1 MRRTLL
7 VVFAAAALT
16 ATAVPASAAPLRST
30 VNWGP
35 CPADVASPTLQCASL
50 EVPLDYQHPDGQKIT
65 VEISRLPS
73 TDPAK
78 RRGVLLFNP
87 GGPGG
92 PGLAFPSTW
101 ANSGAPASLLA
112 EYDLIGFDPRGVDH
126 STPVSCDLRPDQ
138 LVLAPKYAH
147 NREEVVQASATAK
160 QIARQCADSASAPI
174 LPYITTA
181 NTARDMD
188 QIRAALGEQKISY
201 FGLSYGTYLGGVYA
215 SLFPD
220 RTDRFVLDSV
230 VGPSGVDATTARR
243 FGQGM
248 QDRFPDFAK
257 WAAARNSSYGLGA
270 TPAEVTENF
279 FKLADK
285 LDQHPAGGIDGSLFR
300 LGTHS
305 LTYQTLLFPRLAQ
318 TWQALLNGQA
328 VPAGLLRP
336 AATNSEQSQRSTMI
350 SVLCGD
356 NAWPRQISTYQRN
369 VAHDRAKYPMLGG
382 AAANVWPCAHWAK
395 EPLEPPVQFS
405 DQGPSNLLL
414 VQNLRDPAT
423 PLSGALETRAAFG
436 DRARMVTVDQ
446 GGHGVSLPYLN
457 GCGFNAVADYLVH
470 GTRPDT
476 DKFCGSEANSGRKL
490 TPQQQQAADKIMNR
504 LRQY

>member
-1 MRRTLL
+1 MRKPLL
-7 VVFAAAALT
+7 VVLAAVALT
-16 ATAVPASAAPLRST
+16 ATAVPATAASAQTT
-30 VNWGP
+30 VKWGA
-35 CPADVASPTLQCASL
+35 CPADVASPALQCASL
-50 EVPLDYQHPDGQKIT
+50 EVPLDYQKPDGKKIS

-92 PGLAFPSTW
+92 PGLAFPLTW
-101 ANSGAPASLLA
+101 ANLGAPASLLA

-126 STPVSCDLRPDQ
+126 STPVSCDLKPEQ

-147 NREEVVQASATAK
+147 NREEVVQASEAAK
-160 QIARQCADSASAPI
+160 QIARQCAASASAPI

-188 QIRAALGEQKISY
+188 QIRAALGESKISY

-220 RTDRFVLDSV
+220 RTDRVVLDSV
-230 VGPSGVDATTARR
+230 VGPGGVDVSTARR
-243 FGQGM
+243 FGEGM

-257 WAAARNSSYGLGA
+257 WAAARSSIYGLGA
-270 TPAEVTENF
+270 TPAEVTATF
-279 FKLADK
+279 YQLADK
-285 LDQHPAGGIDGSLFR
+285 LDQHPIGGLDGSLFR

-305 LTYQTLLFPRLAQ
+305 LTYQTLSFPRLAQ
-318 TWQALLNGQA
+318 TWQALLNNQA
-328 VPAGLLRP
+328 PPALQLP
-336 AATNSEQSQRSTMI
+336 ATASAQSQRSTMI

-356 NAWPRQISTYQRN
+356 TAWPRTISTYQRN
-369 VAHDRAKYPMLGG
+369 VAQDRAAYPMIGG
-382 AAANVWPCAHWAK
+382 SAANVWPCAHWAK
-395 EPLEPPVQFS
+395 QPLEPPVSFS

-414 VQNLRDPAT
+414 VQNMRDPAT

-446 GGHGVSLPYLN
+446 GGHGVGLPYLN
-457 GCGFNAVADYLVH
+457 SCGFAAVTDYLVH
-470 GTRPDT
+470 GTRPEI
-476 DKFCGSEANSGRKL
+476 DKFCGAEANAARSL
-490 TPQQQQAADKIMNR
+490 SPQQQQAAEKLTDQ
-504 LRQY
+504 LRR